1 MWHKCMSTTIK
12 YPPARRPAN
21 RDIAA
26 SGRVELG
33 EVRARPP
40 EARRRGGPAGIG
52 FLQWQRGRTE
62 GAFGRDPADD
72 PMSPPAARAVIDFA
86 IVIDGMIAPRVR
98 VERGAAGPIRLW
110 HILILCPFPSGNER
124 RGGWVP

>member
-1 MWHKCMSTTIK
+1 MSSSTQ
-12 YPPARRPAN
+12 YPPARRPAK

-98 VERGAAGPIRLW
+98 GERGAAGLIRLGR
-110 HILILCPFPSGNER
+110 IRLREPLPPCY
-124 RGGWVP
+124 